1 VSQPDPRKYVRHE
14 VRFAVELSAG
24 GQLQACQGEDIGAG
38 GCRAVV
44 LFPLQR
50 GQAVRLRL
58 RSERTPLEASGTA
71 TVAWTSRDPPY
82 RVGLQFSEPLSE
94 QAIRFIHGM
103 LGPVRLTRAGT

>member
-1 VSQPDPRKYVRHE
+1 VPPADPRKYVRYE

-44 LFPLQR
+44 LFPLQA
-50 GQAVRLRL
+50 GTAVRLRL
-58 RSERTPLEASGTA
+58 RSERTSLEVSGQA

-82 RVGLQFSEPLSE
+82 RVGLQFSQPLAE
-94 QAIRFIHGM
+94 QTVAFIHAM
-103 LGPVRLTRAGT
+103 LGPVRLTRTGG